1 MVIIQYKGCPPF
13 TIFIQEKGGTLKDFE
28 HLLRKL
34 GERVRYLRKRTG
46 LTQAE
51 LSERA
56 GIYDVGEIERGKK
69 IRAGRREQPNPTLDT
84 LFKLARALG
93 VEIRDLFDFPCE
105 ETPSDEQMDREIL
118 KLLKGKDVRTKRKAY
133 SILKAFLE

>member
-1 MVIIQYKGCPPF
+1 
-13 TIFIQEKGGTLKDFE
+13 LKDFE

-118 KLLKGKDVRTKRKAY
+118 KLLKGKDFRTKRKAY
-133 SILKAFLE
+133 NILKAFLE